1 MKEFYRLKYFL
12 FTKANSI
19 PLGTLKKTVD
29 IDIKYSTGHTNGSVY
44 GLPAKLNSI
53 TPIQNLFFCGTDQ
66 GFLGIVGTT
75 LSSISMANLHIFAKK
90 VALNP

>member
-1 MKEFYRLKYFL
+1 MKEFYQLKYFL

-19 PLGTLKKTVD
+19 RLGTLKVG

-53 TPIQNLFFCGTDQ
+53 TPIQNLFFLRDRSGV
-66 GFLGIVGTT
+66 FRYRW
-75 LSSISMANLHIFAKK
+75 NHFE
-90 VALNP
+90 